1 MGVIRTQ
8 LRAIFKKFSRLRM
21 RAYERPAGVRLAI
34 MRRMERLVH
43 RLLPYWSIAINVLL
57 ILGMLTDTVSQ
68 DTGVHGTYAALIG
81 YLSDG
86 IRFR

>member
-1 MGVIRTQ
+1 
-8 LRAIFKKFSRLRM
+8 
-21 RAYERPAGVRLAI
+21 
-34 MRRMERLVH
+34 MERLVH

-57 ILGMLTDTVSQ
+57 ILGMLTDAVSQ
-68 DTGVHGTYAALIG
+68 DAGGHSAYAALIG